1 MCLAALW
8 SGRQSLVPHT
18 EFFLRRRL
26 LFALLPALAA
36 LALTALPSA
45 PVAADDAPRAR
56 KTVTVTIVF
65 QCDGTRSVSPWQ
77 AHLDQDDDI
86 EWVLDPSSDVDA
98 FEIQKKRLIG
108 GWPFRSEH
116 PALGR
121 KGEAARGREMRENQS
136 GKTYRYDIV
145 AQCPGAGGSTRREII
160 DPDIIID

>member
-1 MCLAALW
+1 MLAA
-8 SGRQSLVPHT
+8 
-18 EFFLRRRL
+18 
-26 LFALLPALAA
+26 LPALAA
-36 LALTALPSA
+36 LAMAVLPTV

-77 AHLDQDDDI
+77 ARLEQGDDI
-86 EWVLDPSSDVDA
+86 EWVLDPSSDVTEFD
-98 FEIQKKRLIG
+98 IQKKRLIG

-121 KGEAARGREMRENQS
+121 RGENARGREMRENQR
-136 GKTYRYDIV
+136 GKKYSYDIV
-145 AQCPGAGGSTRREII
+145 AQCPGPGNSMRREII

>member
-1 MCLAALW
+1 
-8 SGRQSLVPHT
+8 V
-18 EFFLRRRL
+18 RRRFA
-26 LFALLPALAA
+26 FALLPAIAA
-36 LALTALPSA
+36 LALSALPSA

-77 AHLDQDDDI
+77 AHLEQGDEI

-121 KGEAARGREMRENQS
+121 RGENARGREMRENQS
-136 GKTYRYDIV
+136 GKKYRYDIV
-145 AQCPGAGGSTRREII
+145 AECPGPGNSTRREII

>member
-1 MCLAALW
+1 MRRPLLLA
-8 SGRQSLVPHT
+8 V
-18 EFFLRRRL
+18 
-26 LFALLPALAA
+26 LPAVAA

-45 PVAADDAPRAR
+45 PIAADDAPRLR

-77 AHLDQDDDI
+77 AHLDQGDDI
-86 EWVLDPSSDVDA
+86 EWVLDPASDVTE

-121 KGEAARGREMRENQS
+121 KGENARGREMREYQQ
-136 GKTYRYDIV
+136 GKKYSYDIV
-145 AQCPGAGGSTRREII
+145 AQCPGPGGSTRREII

>member
-1 MCLAALW
+1 
-8 SGRQSLVPHT
+8 V
-18 EFFLRRRL
+18 RRRFV
-26 LFALLPALAA
+26 FALFPALAA

-45 PVAADDAPRAR
+45 PVAADDAPRVR

-77 AHLDQDDDI
+77 AHLDQGDDI
-86 EWVLDPSSDVDA
+86 EWVLDPSSDVEE
-98 FEIQKKRLIG
+98 FSIEKKRLIG

-121 KGEAARGREMRENQS
+121 RGESARGREMRENQS

-145 AQCPGAGGSTRREII
+145 AQCPGPGNSTRREVI

>member
-1 MCLAALW
+1 M
-8 SGRQSLVPHT
+8 
-18 EFFLRRRL
+18 RRRL
-26 LFALLPALAA
+26 LLTVFPAAAA
-36 LALTALPSA
+36 LALAVLPSA
-45 PVAADDAPRAR
+45 PVGADDAPRVR

-77 AHLDQDDDI
+77 AHLDQDDEI
-86 EWVLDPSSDVDA
+86 EWVLDPSSDINE

-116 PALGR
+116 PARGR
-121 KGEAARGREMRENQS
+121 RGESARGREMREDQS

-145 AQCPGAGGSTRREII
+145 ADCPGAGGSTRREVI

>member
-1 MCLAALW
+1 MRRRFVLAALPAFAAL
-8 SGRQSLVPHT
+8 GL
-18 EFFLRRRL
+18 
-26 LFALLPALAA
+26 ALLP
-36 LALTALPSA
+36 SV
-45 PVAADDAPRAR
+45 PVAADNAPRVR

-77 AHLDQDDDI
+77 AHLEQGDDI

-121 KGEAARGREMRENQS
+121 KGEKARGREMRDNQQ

-145 AQCPGAGGSTRREII
+145 AQCPGPGGSTRREII

>member
-1 MCLAALW
+1 M
-8 SGRQSLVPHT
+8 
-18 EFFLRRRL
+18 RRRL
-26 LFALLPALAA
+26 LLAVLPAFAA

-45 PVAADDAPRAR
+45 PIAADDAPRVR

-77 AHLDQDDDI
+77 AHLEQGDDI
-86 EWVLDPSSDVDA
+86 EWVLDPASDVTE

-121 KGEAARGREMRENQS
+121 RGENARGREMRENQQ
-136 GKTYRYDIV
+136 GKKYSYDIV